1 MAAEFCRH
9 FINCII
15 LSTTLLE
22 MVHATTRSEGFSK
35 TIFTAKGCYLNPTA
49 LRKTNIAHNFGLSE
63 CHRVKL
69 TLSALNLYKAIIC
82 EKKKKNAMV
91 KSANPDEMTFNE
103 PSHPDLHHLKSLF

>member
-1 MAAEFCRH
+1 MLLQGQKGFLRQYLLRKGV
-9 FINCII
+9 I
-15 LSTTLLE
+15 LTLL
-22 MVHATTRSEGFSK
+22 HSERPTLH
-35 TIFTAKGCYLNPTA
+35 TILVF
-49 LRKTNIAHNFGLSE
+49 E

-103 PSHPDLHHLKSLF
+103 PSHPDLLHLQSSF